1 MKITDERTNK
11 KKTVSGVNVSGVF
24 RDYANGKYYIKTDEI
39 DEELY
44 VCVDIETGEVT
55 NFRSSHEV
63 EPLDAELIIRG

>member
-11 KKTVSGVNVSGVF
+11 KKTVSGIKVGGVF
-24 RDYANGKYYIKTDEI
+24 RDYDDGSYYLKTDEI

-44 VCVDIETGEVT
+44 VCVDIETGQRM
-55 NFRSSHEV
+55 NFRDTCEV